1 MRFDMW
7 KSKAQKGAFLVLIA
21 VLIPVFLILATLAV
35 DLGKVWAY
43 QSKMQNAVD
52 AAALAGAQN
61 LTNGD
66 QIVDRI
72 DTANHPNADRIAEK
86 YIVANLGNDFLS
98 GDNAP
103 SYQAQKVKI
112 NKQSDSG
119 ENEEEWA
126 YYRVAISR
134 NIPMT
139 FTKLLGFE
147 SFDVKAD
154 AVAKIQMTEIAKGD
168 RYFDNLITFSGDMTG
183 SFNNNQWS
191 GRVQSTFDGDIVTI
205 GNYYQKYLDD
215 MHYKFYTPITWM
227 MPLKLAEYQQ
237 FAFKNG
243 YRYIKQGN
251 SSEYTSKYSQYDKQ
265 IIDAFNSVRND
276 NKKCKSLDKN
286 EQNIN
291 ISDQDGIY
299 DYYYIPASNTPNLN
313 ISIGKI
319 SGAPDKPIYIFV
331 DGQKEQIQI
340 NVNEDMTGRPI
351 VFMYLG
357 ETKIYPNPWSPGQYY
372 SSGIVKLLSNHKFR
386 GVMYSPYSDVFASIE
401 GEGNDERKG
410 PGTPDFIGSM
420 AAKNLVLQDNN
431 GDFKFEQFALPGS
444 SGNTSQ
450 GGESESISGKA
461 ELVANRVNP
470 KPSWN

>member
-61 LTNGD
+61 FTNGD
-66 QIVDRI
+66 QIIDRI

-98 GDNAP
+98 ADNAP
-103 SYQAQKVKI
+103 SYQAQKVKVI
-112 NKQSDSG
+112 KTLDSG
-119 ENEEEWA
+119 GNEEEEWA

-139 FTKLLGFE
+139 FTKLLGFG
-147 SFDVKAD
+147 SFDVKTD
-154 AVAKIQMTEIAKGD
+154 AVARIQMSEEKKGES
-168 RYFDNLITFSGDMTG
+168 YFDNLITFSGDMTG

-191 GRVQSTFDGDIVTI
+191 QRVESTFEGDIVTI
-205 GNYYQKYLDD
+205 GSYDQKYLDD
-215 MHYKFYTPITWM
+215 MHYKFYTPKTSGW
-227 MPLKLAEYQQ
+227 PLALAEYEQ
-237 FAFKNG
+237 ATIG
-243 YRYIKQGN
+243 DAYRYIKQGN

-286 EQNIN
+286 EQNLN

-319 SGAPDKPIYIFV
+319 SGDPDRPVYIFV
-331 DGQKEQIQI
+331 DGRKEQIQI
-340 NVNEDMTGRPI
+340 SINDNMTGRPI
-351 VFMYLG
+351 EFMYLG
-357 ETKIYPNPWSPGQYY
+357 NTIAWGTYQ
-372 SSGIVKLLSNHKFR
+372 SGIVKLLNNHKFR
-386 GVMYSPYSDVFASIE
+386 GVIYSPYSDVFASIE
-401 GEGNDERKG
+401 GAIK
-410 PGTPDFIGSM
+410 IL
-420 AAKNLVLQDNN
+420 KIQIL
-431 GDFKFEQFALPGS
+431 KFQIL
-444 SGNTSQ
+444 
-450 GGESESISGKA
+450 
-461 ELVANRVNP
+461 
-470 KPSWN
+470 

>member
-21 VLIPVFLILATLAV
+21 VLIPVFLILAALAV

-86 YIVANLGNDFLS
+86 YIVANLGNDFLN

-112 NKQSDSG
+112 NKPSDSG

-147 SFDVKAD
+147 SFVVKAD

-183 SFNNNQWS
+183 TFNNNQNS
-191 GRVQSTFDGDIVTI
+191 RKVRSTYDGDIVTI
-205 GNYYQKYLDD
+205 GNYYQKYLND
-215 MHYKFYTPITWM
+215 MKYKFYTPKTLGW
-227 MPLKLAEYQQ
+227 PLAIAEYEQGTIRKD
-237 FAFKNG
+237 A
-243 YRYIKQGN
+243 YCYIKQGN

-276 NKKCKSLDKN
+276 NKKCKSLNEN

-291 ISDQDGIY
+291 ISDQNGIY
-299 DYYYIPASNTPNLN
+299 DYYYIPASNTQNLN
-313 ISIGKI
+313 ISIGRI
-319 SGAPDKPIYIFV
+319 SGDPDKPVYIFV
-331 DGQKEQIQI
+331 DGRKDQIQI
-340 NVNEDMTGRPI
+340 SINDNMTGRPI
-351 VFMYLG
+351 EFMYLG
-357 ETKIYPNPWSPGQYY
+357 STTVYHYPWGTYQSGKVKVY
-372 SSGIVKLLSNHKFR
+372 SNSHKFR
-386 GVMYSPYSDVFASIE
+386 GVIYSPYSDVFASFE
-401 GEGNDERKG
+401 GRNPDPESPDSKD
-410 PGTPDFIGSM
+410 PDFIGSM
-420 AAKNLVLQDNN
+420 AAKNLDLDANN
-431 GDFKFEQFALPGS
+431 GKFKFEQFALPGS

>member
-61 LTNGD
+61 FTNGD
-66 QIVDRI
+66 QIIDRI

-98 GDNAP
+98 ADNAP
-103 SYQAQKVKI
+103 SYQAQKVKVI
-112 NKQSDSG
+112 KTLDSG
-119 ENEEEWA
+119 GNEEEEWA

-139 FTKLLGFE
+139 FTKLLGFG
-147 SFDVKAD
+147 SFDVKTD
-154 AVAKIQMTEIAKGD
+154 AVARIQMSEEKKGES
-168 RYFDNLITFSGDMTG
+168 YFDNLITFSGDMTG

-191 GRVQSTFDGDIVTI
+191 QRVESTFEGDIVTI
-205 GNYYQKYLDD
+205 GSYDQKYLDD
-215 MHYKFYTPITWM
+215 MHYKFYTPKTSGW
-227 MPLKLAEYQQ
+227 PLALAEYEQ
-237 FAFKNG
+237 ATIG
-243 YRYIKQGN
+243 DAYRYIKQGN

-286 EQNIN
+286 EQNLN

-319 SGAPDKPIYIFV
+319 SGDPDRPVYIFV
-331 DGQKEQIQI
+331 DGRKEQIQI
-340 NVNEDMTGRPI
+340 SINDNMTGRPI
-351 VFMYLG
+351 EFMYLG
-357 ETKIYPNPWSPGQYY
+357 NTIAWGTYQ
-372 SSGIVKLLSNHKFR
+372 SGIVKLLNNHKFR
-386 GVMYSPYSDVFASIE
+386 GVIYSPYSDVFASIE
-401 GEGNDERKG
+401 GGNQDPKNPDSEI
-410 PGTPDFIGSM
+410 PDFIGSM
-420 AAKNLVLQDNN
+420 AAKNLTLQDNN
-431 GDFKFEQFALPGS
+431 GKFKFEQFALPGS

-470 KPSWN
+470 RPSWN